1 MNTAEKTEIRKYL
14 LGSVP
19 SEEETESIEKR
30 LMTDEA
36 YFTELLVEEEELIQ
50 DYAVGDLNDDERL
63 NFEKNFLLSDER
75 KQKVVFSQAL
85 GKYAKEQKSK
95 KAIIEPAQKNKK
107 NFGLNF
113 SRLFSAPLPA
123 AVAALIIVI
132 LSSFMVWKFYFRVS
146 ETDSIMVSLNK
157 AYRTERPLQ
166 ARITRFNYAPFIQT
180 RGANDEKFD
189 TPERRR
195 AELLA
200 LDAAEQPTAA
210 NLQTSARLHLA
221 KKEFDE
227 AIRELEKAAE
237 FDARNAEILTDTGTA
252 YLEKSRNVADGA
264 DGKSLELAAKAL
276 DYFDRAVTVNPNL
289 PEARFNRAI
298 SLQILHSPIAARGAW
313 REYLNLDNDSPWA
326 EEARQ
331 NLKSLDASK
340 SQNKTSDEIMRDFL
354 SAYRENKRA
363 DAYRILS
370 RNREM
375 IKSKLVS
382 QQLAFLFLKTADPN
396 ERQNY
401 LAALAFSG
409 DLDRENSGDAFF
421 SEIAKFYTNLPDEK
435 RVNLAAAAALIQ
447 EGYALCLKNK
457 NPDALD
463 VFTRAR
469 AIFNRADD
477 VFEVRF
483 CDYWIGY
490 CLNRSNKIEESTR
503 VLKDLAEFSQNRNYH
518 WLAAQSFSWLANNA
532 GSQKEFSKAIDYN
545 RQALDSAEKVS
556 DLYLIQKSLSQLT
569 DIYRRV
575 GDYRQA
581 ANFAVKTLGLMDLP
595 EASRRQKSRDFNAL
609 ARMFFR
615 MKYYGAALAFQKESL
630 NTGIEQ
636 NEPTFIYTSY
646 SDLGAILGAREK
658 YADAYAAFAGAREAI
673 ENFTDEEL
681 KKKSRADV
689 NLQEANVLRA
699 AKDYEKALKNYD
711 EAVSFYDAGEFQAN
725 LYEAHKGRLLCYF
738 EQNNDAAFQSELPV
752 ILNLFRDY
760 RTKILEEQSRNSFF
774 DDEQSVYD
782 IAVGY
787 AFRRRNY
794 EKAYDYSAESRA
806 RSLLDLQNLPAGVSR
821 AGAEPEIKFSSAVT
835 EPLKFARVQAEMP
848 DDAQIVQYSVLN
860 DRTLIWLITKNN
872 LRTAQTDVPA
882 SDLQKK
888 TANYLETVTKDDGS
902 NGARQKELAAELYR
916 ILITPIESE
925 LDAKKTLCLIPDK
938 ILFRLSFAAL
948 VSPIDENFLV
958 TSYKILISPSADIFL
973 IATKKAGQLR
983 SNSPERL
990 LSVGNP
996 AFNQKDFAGLAKLDS
1011 AQKEAEEINRLYRKT
1026 ILLTGKDASKEKVKA
1041 ALPRADIVHFA
1052 GHYLTNENSSLLS
1065 GFVLAENEK
1074 TRRVEDSILANHEIV
1089 SERLSRAKLI
1099 VLSACETGAEN
1110 FYNGEGMTGAAR
1122 AFLAIGAPL
1131 VVASQWK
1138 VDSDA
1143 ASEIMTSFHR
1153 YRVIEKLTSAEALRR
1168 AQIDMLEGANRR
1180 FQNPYYWAGFVA
1192 LGGDTQF

>member
-1 MNTAEKTEIRKYL
+1 MNTDEKTEIRKYL

-19 SEEETESIEKR
+19 SEEKREAIEER

-36 YFTELLVEEEELIQ
+36 YFTGLLVEEEELIQ
-50 DYAVGDLNDDERL
+50 DYADGDLGGDERL

-75 KQKVVFSQAL
+75 RQKVIFSQAL

-95 KAIIEPAQKNKK
+95 KEITEPAQKNKK

-113 SRLFSAPLPA
+113 PRFFSAPFPA
-123 AVAALIIVI
+123 AIAALVIVA
-132 LSSFMVWKFYFRVS
+132 LSSFIVWKFYFHPLDA
-146 ETDSIMVSLNK
+146 DSVIISLNK
-157 AYRTERPLQ
+157 AYQTERPLQ

-180 RGANDEKFD
+180 RGAGDGKFD

-200 LDAAEQPTAA
+200 LNAAAQPTAA
-210 NLQTSARLHLA
+210 NLQTSARIHLA

-237 FDARNAEILTDTGTA
+237 LDARNAEILSDTGTA
-252 YLEKSRNVADGA
+252 YLEKSKDVSDGA
-264 DGKSLELAAKAL
+264 GGKSLELAAKAL
-276 DYFDRAVTVNPNL
+276 DYFDRAVAADPNL

-298 SLQILHSPIAARGAW
+298 SLQVLHSPVAARDAW
-313 REYLNLDNDSPWA
+313 RDYLNLDNDSPWA

-331 NLKSLDASK
+331 NLKSLDTSK

-354 SAYRENKRA
+354 YAYRENKRA

-396 ERQNY
+396 EQQNY

-409 DLDRENSGDAFF
+409 DLEKENSGDAFF
-421 SEIAKFYTNLPDEK
+421 SEIAKFYSNLPAEK
-435 RVNLAAAAALIQ
+435 RADLAEAAALIQ

-469 AIFNRADD
+469 AIFNRAADIL
-477 VFEVRF
+477 EVRF

-490 CLNRSNKIEESTR
+490 CLNRSNKIEESTQI
-503 VLKDLAEFSQNRNYH
+503 LMDLADFSQNGNYH
-518 WLAAQSFSWLANNA
+518 WLAAQAFSWLSVNA
-532 GSQKEFSKAIDYN
+532 IAQKKFSKAIDYN
-545 RQALDSAEKVS
+545 RRALDSSEKVS

-569 DIYRRV
+569 DTYRRV

-581 ANFAVKTLGLMDLP
+581 TNFAAKTLEIMDLP

-615 MKYYGAALAFQKESL
+615 MKNYGAALAFQKESL
-630 NTGIEQ
+630 DAAIEQ

-646 SDLGAILGAREK
+646 SDLGLILGAQEK
-658 YADAYAAFAGAREAI
+658 YTDAFAAFAKAREAI
-673 ENFTDEEL
+673 ENFTVEDL
-681 KKKSRADV
+681 KKKSAADV
-689 NLQEANVLRA
+689 HLQEANVLRA

-711 EAVSFYDAGEFQAN
+711 EAASFYDTGEFQAN
-725 LYEAHKGRLLCYF
+725 LYEAHKGRLICYF
-738 EQNNDAAFQSELPV
+738 EQKNNESFQNELPV

-760 RTKILEEQSRNSFF
+760 RTKILEEQSRSSFF

-787 AFRRRNY
+787 EFERRNY

-806 RSLLDLQNLPAGVSR
+806 RSLLDSQNLPAEVSG
-821 AGAEPEIKFSSAVT
+821 AGAKPEIEFSFVVT

-872 LRTAQTDVPA
+872 LRTAQTDISA

-888 TANYLETVTKDDGS
+888 TANYLESVTKDEGS
-902 NGARQKELAAELYR
+902 NGASQKELAAELYR
-916 ILITPIESE
+916 ILIAPIEDE

-948 VSPIDENFLV
+948 VSPIDEKFLV
-958 TSYKILISPSADIFL
+958 ASYKILISPSADIFL
-973 IATKKAGQLR
+973 IDTKKAGQLQ
-983 SNSPERL
+983 SKTPEKL

-996 AFNQKDFAGLAKLDS
+996 SFNQKDFASLSKLDS
-1011 AQKEAEEINRLYRKT
+1011 AQKEAEKIGGLYDET
-1026 ILLTGKDASKEKVKA
+1026 TLLIGKDASKERVKA
-1041 ALPRADIVHFA
+1041 GLPRADIMHFA

-1074 TRRVEDSILANHEIV
+1074 TRRVEDSILTNYEIV
-1089 SERLSRAKLI
+1089 GERRARAKLI

-1122 AFLAIGAPL
+1122 AFLAIGVPL

-1138 VDSDA
+1138 VDSEA
-1143 ASEIMTSFHR
+1143 TSEIMIRFHR
-1153 YRVIEKLTSAEALRR
+1153 YRTADKLPSAEALRR

-1192 LGGDTQF
+1192 FGGDTQF